1 MQEESLW
8 DPIKMQGDRADPL
21 FQVQQIFC
29 VPESEGEG
37 SVSSTAGSVGVGE
50 GLSSGAG
57 EAQAESKRK
66 RDNTRTNHF
75 CFMLVNRLSCL
86 NNFSIERRVEEGCR
100 SVSKIL

>member
-1 MQEESLW
+1 MVSNELAETSERLHRPADAHERRVVRMREKLIDWGFRALIVQMC
-8 DPIKMQGDRADPL
+8 IRDR
-21 FQVQQIFC
+21 
-29 VPESEGEG
+29 
-37 SVSSTAGSVGVGE
+37 
-50 GLSSGAG
+50 SSGAG

-66 RDNTRTNHF
+66 RDNTRANHF

>member
-37 SVSSTAGSVGVGE
+37 SVSQKIE
-50 GLSSGAG
+50 
-57 EAQAESKRK
+57 KK
-66 RDNTRTNHF
+66 K
-75 CFMLVNRLSCL
+75 L
-86 NNFSIERRVEEGCR
+86 NV
-100 SVSKIL
+100 KIA